1 MRVHCGRVRLLRT
14 SAWSG
19 TCCSSSA
26 RRSRLCL
33 FGVPFYGI
41 SIWKSRSVTALRDL
55 ITVIQQCKLCCRVLA
70 SAFSIATLHVTCVR
84 SFFAL
89 LGGPDIPDSIQVVL
103 VISMVVVVAFVLAF
117 VVLVGSVCGGLG
129 VRDGGRRL
137 PSSWSSSSSLLLL
150 LLFVLLLLLLLGFNM
165 CCSLW

>member
-19 TCCSSSA
+19 ACCSSSA

-55 ITVIQQCKLCCRVLA
+55 ITVIQQCKLCCGVLA
-70 SAFSIATLHVTCVR
+70 SACSIATLRVTCVR

-89 LGGPDIPDSIQVVL
+89 LGGPDILDSIRVVL
-103 VISMVVVVAFVLAF
+103 VVSIFFFVFAAFVVAFL
-117 VVLVGSVCGGLG
+117 VLVGSVCVGLG
-129 VRDGGRRL
+129 VRDGGRR
-137 PSSWSSSSSLLLL
+137 
-150 LLFVLLLLLLLGFNM
+150 
-165 CCSLW
+165 